1 MKNQR
6 FGRTGLMISPVIF
19 GGIINMNESLEN
31 AGYYVDFAVDAGVNY
46 FDVAPT
52 YGDAQTRLGPALA
65 PHRSKVYLACKT
77 TARDG
82 EAAKAELLN
91 SLKLLQTDYF
101 DVYQMHAL
109 TTREELDQTFAPGGA
124 FETFLWAK
132 KEGLIR
138 NIGFSAHSEEIA
150 LKACSLYDFDTVLFP
165 MNWALGVET
174 GWGDRIA
181 EEVKKSD
188 KGLLSMKTLV
198 SRLWRDGEP
207 KVYPKSW
214 CRPIFDNDRLAIAG
228 MKYGLAKGGA
238 ALVPPGNFE
247 HFLFMLKH
255 IDECLANPLTEEDL
269 AFLKE
274 EAAKVKDELIFAPGS

>member
-1 MKNQR
+1 MDLQR
-6 FGRTGLMISPVIF
+6 FGLTGLMISPVIF

-31 AGYYVDFAVDAGVNY
+31 ASYYVDYAIDAGINY
-46 FDVAPT
+46 FDVAPS
-52 YGDAQTRLGPALA
+52 YGDAQSRLGPALA
-65 PHRSKVYLACKT
+65 KHRSDVFLACKT
-77 TARDG
+77 TQRTAEG
-82 EAAKAELLN
+82 AKKELLN
-91 SLKLLQTDYF
+91 SLKLLQTDHF

-109 TTREELDQTFAPGGA
+109 TTQEELDQTFGPDGA
-124 FETFLWAK
+124 FEVFQWAQ

-138 NIGFSAHSEEIA
+138 SIGFSAHSEDVA
-150 LKACSLYDFDTVLFP
+150 LQACRLYDFDTVLFP

-174 GWGDRIA
+174 GWGNRIA
-181 EEVKKSD
+181 DEIKATD

-198 SRLWRDGEP
+198 SRKWRADEP

-214 CRPIFDNDRLAIAG
+214 CRPVFDNDRLAIAG

-269 AFLKE
+269 NYLKA
-274 EAAKVKDELIFAPGS
+274 EAVKVKDELIF